1 MSCTASSSD
10 SDNSD
15 RRRRPGPRPPPPL
28 PPPPPPPPFQ
38 GSNKKS
44 KKKNKYVAPQD
55 TIDKLW
61 SRFSASKFSKATKV
75 LPNAAPFAKG
85 TSAKTVIVPPPG
97 PQNQLVSEDFER
109 AVQEC
114 RAKVKKLVKECR
126 RVNMRFRDASFD
138 IDWDLKW
145 EKGNCLN
152 TLDEIR
158 FEVCKRAL
166 INPSSS
172 GPKAVKR
179 VHEIFD
185 KPTFLGD
192 KISPSDV
199 RQGSLGDC
207 WLMSSLTA
215 LANTKDGIQRICVE
229 WDTKIGIYGFVFH
242 RDGEWI
248 ISIIDD
254 KLYLKSPDW
263 DSPSVHRHLLEQTDR
278 EDVEKEYRKTYQ
290 TGSQSLFFAHCKD
303 PNQTWLPLLEKAYAK
318 AHGDFLSLSGGWI
331 GEGLEDLTGG
341 VTTELLTSDILDTD
355 EFWHDEIL
363 NVNKEFLFGCST
375 GLLDYGYGNRDGISE
390 GHAYVIMEA
399 RELSTG
405 ERLLKLRNPWGK
417 IKKGNW
423 EGPWSDGSKEFTP
436 EAQIEL
442 NHKFGNDSV
451 FWISYQDLL
460 RKYQHFDRTRLFVDS
475 PDWRLTQE
483 WISVEVPWRS
493 EFEQK
498 FTITLKEESPI
509 VLVMSQLD
517 GRYFVGLHG
526 QYHFRLQFRVHEM
539 NSPGEEDY
547 IIRSHGNYLMSRSVV
562 AELKSLSAGTY
573 AVYMMVIA
581 ERDKGLQ
588 SVEDVLKDELSRRED
603 NEKLATVGNS
613 YDLAHQKGLSHM
625 EARVKFRKAQ
635 DKAKARESRIAKRKV
650 LWEKRH
656 SAREIVRKQKKKNYE
671 KREGKAERDAEWAKE
686 QEEREPKDQ
695 GVQTEDIPEVQVEKQ
710 DKSIQTEDPNE
721 KSISTTIDTQ
731 PINERDK
738 AVQTEDFTP
747 SSNESQATPVTPK
760 SNGSSPHSPYTMIP
774 EPGTNR
780 RESLPPPPSF
790 VNLRRHSSRPPSYG
804 RGPPPSRPGPYVT
817 SEGESSASPLSDYD
831 MYSDDDPTLKPR
843 NQPNEPK
850 PPKEKEVD
858 EDEPEPWN
866 AVCIVGFRV
875 YSKDEGLVLNICE
888 EGMEKEDSELK
899 EENEAGIDGDVEDAE
914 DDKNTEKMGRNGK
927 DEKLKD
933 TATGDDSTT
942 PSDVATKIEP
952 DKDLNIAISDS
963 HNVVTGTSSSVNN
976 DAKDNPI
983 EKQPQVA
990 TKNLEIETDGYTQQ
1004 KSVLVISEGTKDDI
1018 VKESDSQCD
1027 IATSSDSLTRT

>member
-1 MSCTASSSD
+1 MSFSASSSD
-10 SDNSD
+10 SDNSR
-15 RRRRPGPRPPPPL
+15 RRRRPG
-28 PPPPPPPPFQ
+28 PPPPPPPFQ
-38 GSNKKS
+38 GNKNNS
-44 KKKNKYVAPQD
+44 KKKKKYVAPQD

-61 SRFSASKFSKATKV
+61 SRFSVSKFSKATKV
-75 LPNAAPFAKG
+75 LPNPAPFSRG

-114 RAKVKKLVKECR
+114 RAKVRKLVKECR
-126 RVNMRFRDASFD
+126 RVNMRYRDPSFD

-152 TLDEIR
+152 TLAETR
-158 FEVCKRAL
+158 FEVCKHAL
-166 INPSSS
+166 SNPSSS
-172 GPKAVKR
+172 GPRAVKR

-185 KPTFLGD
+185 KPTFLED

-199 RQGSLGDC
+199 RQGNLGDC
-207 WLMSSLTA
+207 WLMASLTA
-215 LANTKDGIQRICVE
+215 LANTKDGIRRICVE

-318 AHGDFLSLSGGWI
+318 AHGDYHSLSGGWI
-331 GEGLEDLTGG
+331 GEGVEDITGG

-355 EFWHDEIL
+355 EFWHNEIL

-375 GLLDYGYGNRDGISE
+375 GLLDYGYGSRDGISE

-460 RKYQHFDRTRLFVDS
+460 RKYQHFDRTRLFMDS

-498 FTITLKEESPI
+498 FMIVLKKESPI

-517 GRYFVGLHG
+517 DRYFIGLRG
-526 QYHFRLQFRVHEM
+526 QYTFRLQFRLHDI
-539 NSPGEEDY
+539 NSPDEEDY
-547 IIRSHGNYLMSRSVV
+547 IVRSHGNYLMNRSVV
-562 AELKSLSAGTY
+562 TELKSLPAGTY
-573 AVYMMVIA
+573 TVFMMVIA
-581 ERDKGLQ
+581 ERDKSRP
-588 SVEDVLKDELSRRED
+588 SVEDVVREELRRRED
-603 NEKLATVGNS
+603 NEKLAQVGTA
-613 YDLAHQKGLSHM
+613 YDLAHRKGLAHM
-625 EARVKFRKAQ
+625 EAKSKLKRAR
-635 DKAKARESRIAKRKV
+635 DKAKAKESRITQRKV

-656 SAREIVRKQKKKNYE
+656 NTREIVRKQEKKNRE
-671 KREGKAERDAEWAKE
+671 KRESKEVKDAEEVKKKS
-686 QEEREPKDQ
+686 EREPKDQ
-695 GVQTEDIPEVQVEKQ
+695 AVQTEDIPEVQVEKH
-710 DKSIQTEDPNE
+710 DKSIQTEDHLE
-721 KSISTTIDTQ
+721 ESTKNVMDTE
-731 PINERDK
+731 ITNERDK
-738 AVQTEDFTP
+738 AVQTEDLTP
-747 SSNESQATPVTPK
+747 SSNESQATPITPK
-760 SNGSSPHSPYTMIP
+760 SNGSSPQSPYTMN
-774 EPGTNR
+774 PGQG
-780 RESLPPPPSF
+780 SHHHGSPPPPPGPNSH
-790 VNLRRHSSRPPSYG
+790 RRNSNNPPNHN
-804 RGPPPSRPGPYVT
+804 RGPPPPPPPRPGPYIT
-817 SEGESSASPLSDYD
+817 SEGESSASPISDYD

-843 NQPNEPK
+843 NPPNEPK
-850 PPKEKEVD
+850 ISKEKDDD
-858 EDEPEPWN
+858 EDDEAEPWN

-875 YSKDEGLVLNICE
+875 YSKDEGLVLKVCE
-888 EGMEKEDSELK
+888 EGVE
-899 EENEAGIDGDVEDAE
+899 GVGDV
-914 DDKNTEKMGRNGK
+914 
-927 DEKLKD
+927 DEKAKD
-933 TATGDDSTT
+933 T
-942 PSDVATKIEP
+942 
-952 DKDLNIAISDS
+952 
-963 HNVVTGTSSSVNN
+963 SVN
-976 DAKDNPI
+976 DLVSAVTAKVDPDPG
-983 EKQPQVA
+983 EDLKVV
-990 TKNLEIETDGYTQQ
+990 
-1004 KSVLVISEGTKDDI
+1004 S
-1018 VKESDSQCD
+1018 
-1027 IATSSDSLTRT
+1027 SSDSSETITGIS

>member
-1 MSCTASSSD
+1 MSSTASSSD
-10 SDNSD
+10 SDNS
-15 RRRRPGPRPPPPL
+15 RRRRRQGPRPS
-28 PPPPPPPPFQ
+28 PPPPPPFQ
-38 GSNKKS
+38 GNNKKS
-44 KKKNKYVAPQD
+44 KKRNKYVAPQD

-61 SRFSASKFSKATKV
+61 SRFSVSKFSKATKV

-158 FEVCKRAL
+158 FEVCKQAL
-166 INPSSS
+166 LNPTSS

-199 RQGSLGDC
+199 KQGSLGDC
-207 WLMSSLTA
+207 WLMASLTA
-215 LANTKDGIQRICVE
+215 LANTDDGIQRICVE

-290 TGSQSLFFAHCKD
+290 TGSQSLFFAQCKD

-318 AHGDFLSLSGGWI
+318 AHGDFFSLSGGWI

-355 EFWHDEIL
+355 EFWHNEIL
-363 NVNKEFLFGCST
+363 KVNKEFLFGCST

-460 RKYQHFDRTRLFVDS
+460 RKYQHFDRTRLFMDS
-475 PDWRLTQE
+475 PDWRLTQD
-483 WISVEVPWRS
+483 WVSVEVPWRS

-498 FTITLKEESPI
+498 FTITLKKESPI

-517 GRYFVGLHG
+517 DRYFIGLHG
-526 QYHFRLQFRVHEM
+526 QYNFRLQFRVHEI
-539 NSPGEEDY
+539 NSPDEEDY
-547 IIRSHGNYLMSRSVV
+547 IVRSHGNYLMRRSVV

-573 AVYMMVIA
+573 TVYMMVIA
-581 ERDKGLQ
+581 ERDKDRQ
-588 SVEDVLKDELSRRED
+588 SVEDVVKDELSQRED
-603 NEKLATVGNS
+603 NEKLAKVGLA

-625 EARVKFRKAQ
+625 ELRIKSRKAL

-656 SAREIVRKQKKKNYE
+656 IAREILRKQKKKNYE
-671 KREGKAERDAEWAKE
+671 KREGKAAKDTEWAKE

-710 DKSIQTEDPNE
+710 DKSMQTEDLNE
-721 KSISTTIDTQ
+721 ESMNTTVDTQ
-731 PINERDK
+731 PTNERDK
-738 AVQTEDFTP
+738 AVQTEGFTP

-760 SNGSSPHSPYTMIP
+760 SNGSSPRSPYTMISRS
-774 EPGTNR
+774 GSNR
-780 RESLPPPPSF
+780 RKSLPPPPSF
-790 VNLRRHSSRPPSYG
+790 VNLRRNPSRPPNHG
-804 RGPPPSRPGPYVT
+804 RGPPPPSSKPGLYVT

-843 NQPNEPK
+843 NQSTEPK
-850 PPKEKEVD
+850 PPKEREAG

-875 YSKDEGLVLNICE
+875 YSKDEGLVLTVCE
-888 EGMEKEDSELK
+888 EGMEEVIELKEDSE
-899 EENEAGIDGDVEDAE
+899 AGTDGDVEDAE
-914 DDKNTEKMGRNGK
+914 DEDCHEKKGGNGE
-927 DEKLKD
+927 DLKLKD
-933 TATGDDSTT
+933 TAAGNDSTL
-942 PSDVATKIEP
+942 SDVAIKIEP
-952 DKDLNIAISDS
+952 DKDLNVAISNS
-963 HNVVTGTSSSVNN
+963 PYEITGTSSSVNN
-976 DAKDNPI
+976 GLEEIPT
-983 EKQPQVA
+983 EKQSQEA
-990 TKNLEIETDGYTQQ
+990 TKNLEIETDGDAQQ
-1004 KSVLVISEGTKDDI
+1004 KSALGISEGATDDI
-1018 VKESDSQCD
+1018 VKESDSQSG
-1027 IATSSDSLTRT
+1027 IATSSASSNCT